1 MDKRQLAET
10 TTDPVILD
18 ELSRDEDWLVR
29 FRVALNPNT
38 TPEILDYLS
47 KDEDWLVRI
56 CVAKNFNTTPE
67 TLDYLSRDKGSTV
80 RWCVA
85 QNPNTTPET
94 LKEMA
99 KVETNYDII
108 TAIKIHPNCPEE
120 TWRYLSALEILETL
134 SEVST

>member
-1 MDKRQLAET
+1 MNKRQLAET
-10 TTDPVILD
+10 TTDPEILD
-18 ELSRDEDWLVR
+18 ELSRDKYYIVR
-29 FRVALNPNT
+29 FYVARNLNT

-47 KDEDWLVRI
+47 KDEYWWVRYR
-56 CVAKNFNTTPE
+56 VARNLNTSPE
-67 TLDYLSRDKGSTV
+67 TLDYMSRDKDSTV
-80 RWCVA
+80 RDGVA

-120 TWRYLSALEILETL
+120 TWKYLSALEIIETL
-134 SEVST
+134 PQVTT